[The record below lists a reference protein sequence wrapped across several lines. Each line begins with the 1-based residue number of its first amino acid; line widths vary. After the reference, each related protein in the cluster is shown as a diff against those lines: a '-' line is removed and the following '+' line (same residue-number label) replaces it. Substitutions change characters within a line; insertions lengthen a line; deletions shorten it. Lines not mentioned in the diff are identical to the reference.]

1 MHITLP
7 VIMEKYAIT
16 QDFPFYIALVIPK
29 ISKNELYNLKKRAS
43 IKKMQLS
50 LRKEKEDLYYFKAKL
65 IKRAAHGYLLTKS
78 DKIWFFIGR
87 SDAIDVFDK
96 IIKNLYPLI
105 AFPIIY
111 VTDFIDIL
119 NEYAKYYDITVIQL
133 VLRKRLAKETTKKW
147 LKRDYNEVIDEIIKI
162 IKKEHTVLLIKSK
175 YTYESMEINIMRKG
189 LLTIYTGT
197 PHLFVDL
204 ENLVIEKFIT
214 KAIKERE
221 KLREVKRY
229 IDKKTGETRAKIVSI
244 TFSSKISSADFTK
257 FIEILSRTHYLSIYG
272 KGNPY
277 LYLVAID
284 KSNGSSYEIFA
295 TSKIARIIPRTKTEV
310 DSLYLILEAFSEI
323 TLLSKID
330 FEE

>member
-1 MHITLP
+1 
-7 VIMEKYAIT
+7 MEKYAIT

-29 ISKNELYNLKKRAS
+29 ISKDELYNLEKRAS

-65 IKRAAHGYLLTKS
+65 IKRTAHGYLLTKS

-111 VTDFIDIL
+111 VTDFIEIL

-147 LKRDYNEVIDEIIKI
+147 LKRDYKEVIDEIIKI
-162 IKKEHTVLLIKSK
+162 IRKEHTVLDSMRLLIKSK
-175 YTYESMEINIMRKG
+175 YTYESMEVNIMRKG
-189 LLTIYTGT
+189 LLTVYTGT
-197 PHLFVDL
+197 SHLFVDL

-229 IDKKTGETRAKIVSI
+229 IDKKTGETRAKIASI
-244 TFSSKISSADFTK
+244 TFPNKISSADFTK
-257 FIEILSRTHYLSIYG
+257 FIEILSRTHYLSIYR

-295 TSKIARIIPRTKTEV
+295 TSKMARIIPRTKTEV